1 MFENKAWLK
10 AGLAGAGVAIV
21 LQILGIIPC
30 VNCLILPI
38 TCTAWFIIP
47 LASGYLAATWA
58 KVARDEFQKG
68 ALEGVYTGLVLGGVS
83 GLVSIPIQMV
93 STLINKGQNAALSAL
108 DEQDVDYSSFVDIPA
123 GMAGAM
129 ICGAIGCGIGIV
141 IDVLLAALGSIIKV
155 AVSKK

>member
-21 LQILGIIPC
+21 LQIIGIIPC
-30 VNCLILPI
+30 VNCLIFPI
-38 TCTAWFIIP
+38 TCVAWFIIP

-68 ALEGVYTGLVLGGVS
+68 AVQGVFSGLVLGSVS

-93 STLINKGQNAALSAL
+93 SILINQGQNAALSAL
-108 DEQDVDYSSFVDIPA
+108 NEQEVDYTDYMDLPS
-123 GMAGAM
+123 GLAGAV
-129 ICGAIGCGIGIV
+129 ICGFIGCGIGLV
-141 IDVLLAALGSIIKV
+141 IDVLLSALGGIIKV
-155 AVSKK
+155 AMSKK